1 MRQGQGPTILSIMF
15 CLIGLHSAGQSM
27 AMAGEWS
34 LPDTRVGIRTAPLLL
49 LSRPDVQADLRL
61 EPVQIS
67 GIHDTIN
74 ELTRRALALRGKTG
88 PAVMTER
95 RAIDEAQAEWLAR
108 NLSGNQLARLRQIEL
123 QWEGARAM
131 LSRPTVAEYL
141 KLTPEQRQMLVRTI
155 TQSNLQR
162 SRGASTSQDEQALS
176 DAARSVLSKVQQ
188 ELWAN
193 LLGTPC
199 RFAMSSAAPRTRDAA
214 AQQAGHTQEAASS
227 RTRLIRRWLV
237 ERSGSLALGLGGLGA
252 NMAEAKIAV
261 RAPSISV
268 CVRVSWMSGLKPSES
283 AKSRWQ
289 ERLEPRSA
297 RPKARYIS
305 AYRHRT
311 TLNDRRCGDFSSM
324 SISSESFSHQRPSVC
339 ANDSRPWSPRFRASS
354 APACRASSTMT
365 CARFRGRAARPALWR
380 MPGSKG
386 RRSWPRSRAAR
397 VVAALSFPRA
407 SVPGS
412 V

>member
-1 MRQGQGPTILSIMF
+1 MRQGQGPTILSIML
-15 CLIGLHSAGQSM
+15 CLIGFHAAGHRA

-67 GIHDTIN
+67 GIHDTIK

-131 LSRPTVAEYL
+131 LSRPTVADYL

-155 TQSNLQR
+155 TQTNLQR
-162 SRGASTSQDEQALS
+162 NRGASTSQAEQALS

-199 RFAMSSAAPRTRDAA
+199 RFAMSSAIPRTRDPA
-214 AQQAGHTQEAASS
+214 AQHAGHTQEK
-227 RTRLIRRWLV
+227 R
-237 ERSGSLALGLGGLGA
+237 
-252 NMAEAKIAV
+252 
-261 RAPSISV
+261 
-268 CVRVSWMSGLKPSES
+268 
-283 AKSRWQ
+283 
-289 ERLEPRSA
+289 
-297 RPKARYIS
+297 
-305 AYRHRT
+305 
-311 TLNDRRCGDFSSM
+311 
-324 SISSESFSHQRPSVC
+324 
-339 ANDSRPWSPRFRASS
+339 
-354 APACRASSTMT
+354 
-365 CARFRGRAARPALWR
+365 
-380 MPGSKG
+380 
-386 RRSWPRSRAAR
+386 
-397 VVAALSFPRA
+397 
-407 SVPGS
+407 
-412 V
+412 

>member
-15 CLIGLHSAGQSM
+15 CLIGLHSAGHSA

-131 LSRPTVAEYL
+131 LSRPTVADYL

-162 SRGASTSQDEQALS
+162 NRGASTPQDEQALS
-176 DAARSVLSKVQQ
+176 DAARSVLSKIQQ

-199 RFAMSSAAPRTRDAA
+199 RFAMSSAVPRTRDPA
-214 AQQAGHTQEAASS
+214 AQHAGHTQEK
-227 RTRLIRRWLV
+227 R
-237 ERSGSLALGLGGLGA
+237 
-252 NMAEAKIAV
+252 
-261 RAPSISV
+261 
-268 CVRVSWMSGLKPSES
+268 
-283 AKSRWQ
+283 
-289 ERLEPRSA
+289 
-297 RPKARYIS
+297 
-305 AYRHRT
+305 
-311 TLNDRRCGDFSSM
+311 
-324 SISSESFSHQRPSVC
+324 
-339 ANDSRPWSPRFRASS
+339 
-354 APACRASSTMT
+354 
-365 CARFRGRAARPALWR
+365 
-380 MPGSKG
+380 
-386 RRSWPRSRAAR
+386 
-397 VVAALSFPRA
+397 
-407 SVPGS
+407 
-412 V
+412 